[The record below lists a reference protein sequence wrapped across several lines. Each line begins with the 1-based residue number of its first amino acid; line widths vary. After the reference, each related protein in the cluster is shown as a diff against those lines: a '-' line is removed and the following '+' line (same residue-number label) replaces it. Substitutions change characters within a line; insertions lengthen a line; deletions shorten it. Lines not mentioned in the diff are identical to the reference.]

1 MKRDGWRI
9 TAFVLLIA
17 SVFGAIGPAVAQVS
31 AYKAAEQVH
40 WASAAFFG
48 TGWYSVDENRQAF
61 IFRIPPRQR
70 LRASGWDAQGGRIS
84 GIEILYPVALGLH
97 RIDDIPDFL
106 EFDNYGTITFTP
118 GVQVEIPVSER
129 WYLRPYA
136 HFGFGYEQTQGEWA
150 RIWYGG
156 LRSRYSVVESQS
168 FSLNLLNEMAL
179 AGYKPEFKSR
189 GQYGQVMA
197 GLEFSHAM
205 NTPDVST
212 GPWYLNGHLTY
223 SWLFDELNFHVAPE
237 EVVSIQDEWEVGL
250 ALGRGR
256 AGVKIGFLEFEQV
269 GFSFKFS
276 SNGDY
281 QAITV
286 NFRSPFTM

>member
-1 MKRDGWRI
+1 MERNGWRI
-9 TAFVLLIA
+9 TAFALLVA
-17 SVFGAIGPAVAQVS
+17 SCLGAAGSAVAQVS
-31 AYKAAEQVH
+31 PYKAAEQVH

-61 IFRIPPRQR
+61 IFRIPPRQQI
-70 LRASGWDAQGGRIS
+70 RASGWDAQGSRIT

-118 GVQVEIPVSER
+118 GVQVEVPVSER

-150 RIWYGG
+150 TIWYGG
-156 LRSRYSVVESQS
+156 LRSRYSIVESES
-168 FSLNLLNEMAL
+168 FSLNLLNELAF

-197 GLEFSHAM
+197 GL
-205 NTPDVST
+205 
-212 GPWYLNGHLTY
+212 
-223 SWLFDELNFHVAPE
+223 FHVAPE

-250 ALGRGR
+250 ALGKGR

-286 NFRSPFTM
+286 NLRSPFTM